1 MRTILLIVTIIC
13 FKSYSQN
20 LEFENFK
27 LEDGKL
33 IWQKVY
39 ETELSHDEIL
49 KSFKTSGIIKD
60 IETFKNSLAGT
71 IDNLDLDYKG
81 FGKTEMNTAMY
92 IARSFLKCYV
102 LIELKDGRYRITLK
116 EMKLIQKY
124 SVGTP
129 GDLLSSETGDIS
141 ELKTFAVKNNNAD
154 FRKSFKKAPSGILN
168 FTFDKNFEIK
178 KKKKSDW

>member
-1 MRTILLIVTIIC
+1 MKTILLIVTIIC

-20 LEFENFK
+20 LEFKNFK
-27 LEDGKL
+27 LEEGKL
-33 IWQKVY
+33 LWQKVY

-49 KSFKTSGIIKD
+49 KSFKTSGIVKNT
-60 IETFKNSLAGT
+60 ETFKNSVTGT
-71 IDNLDLDYKG
+71 IENLDLDFKG

-92 IARSFLKCYV
+92 ISRSYFKSFV
-102 LIELKDGRYRITLK
+102 LIELKEGRYRITLK

-129 GDLLSSETGDIS
+129 GDLFSSETGDIS
-141 ELKTFAVKNNNAD
+141 ELKTFAVKNNNTD
-154 FRKSFKKAPSGILN
+154 FRNSFKKAPSGILN
-168 FTFDKNFEIK
+168 FTFDKVFGIK

>member
-1 MRTILLIVTIIC
+1 MRAFLLILTIIC

-27 LEDGKL
+27 LEDGNL

-39 ETELSHDEIL
+39 ETELSKEDII
-49 KSFKTSGIIKD
+49 KSFKTSGILKNID
-60 IETFKNSLAGT
+60 RLENSLTGT
-71 IDNLDLDYKG
+71 IENIHIDYKG

-92 IARSFLKCYV
+92 ISRSYFKGFV

-116 EMKLIQKY
+116 EMKFIQKY
-124 SVGTP
+124 SDG
-129 GDLLSSETGDIS
+129 LSEKGEIS
-141 ELKTFAVKNNNAD
+141 ELKNYAIKKNKSD

-168 FTFDKNFEIK
+168 FTFDKVFGIK